1 MSSHPFS
8 AAQSQSIDPNDS
20 LGSSL
25 SSELPGSGSVLEI
38 IAADLY
44 RIGSM
49 ILGEGEDTIGLI
61 EQAVTTVDISSDSG
75 EAEASHSGRLA
86 LAAGAIEL
94 IQRHDLDQLAA
105 PADDS
110 GPASCIEDDELDAA
124 GVTRAELEQMLA
136 GEDARSLRTW
146 LEGLAVPLR
155 VIFVLRAVAGLSSV
169 EVAVLLA
176 EHGGPAA
183 ENWTPDAVRGNFR
196 QALCSL
202 ASQLLHASNTR

>member
-1 MSSHPFS
+1 MSPDLDTDLSPI
-8 AAQSQSIDPNDS
+8 APAWDSI
-20 LGSSL
+20 
-25 SSELPGSGSVLEI
+25 LET

-49 ILGEGEDTIGLI
+49 LLGEGEETISLV
-61 EQAVTTVDISSDSG
+61 EQAVGAIYIPDCSSPAD
-75 EAEASHSGRLA
+75 ASHTGRLA
-86 LAAGAIEL
+86 LAAGAI
-94 IQRHDLDQLAA
+94 DLLQQNAPALFAA

-124 GVTRAELEQMLA
+124 GVTHAELAEMLS
-136 GEDARSLRTW
+136 GPDAHRLRTW
-146 LEGLAVPLR
+146 LESLSAPLR
-155 VIFVLRAVAGLSSV
+155 IIFVLRAVAGLSSV

-176 EHGGPAA
+176 ENGGQAA
-183 ENWTPDAVRGNFR
+183 QNWDPNAVSSSFR

>member
-1 MSSHPFS
+1 MSSHQFS

-25 SSELPGSGSVLEI
+25 GSELPGSGSVLEI

-61 EQAVTTVDISSDSG
+61 EQAVTTVDISSDS
-75 EAEASHSGRLA
+75 EPASHSGRLA

-94 IQRHDLDQLAA
+94 IQRHDPAQFAA

-169 EVAVLLA
+169 EVAALLA
-176 EHGGPAA
+176 EHGGPTA